1 MGALKK
7 SFLSFKI
14 KKCILLLQHCSDR
27 RRLGITTFPQLLS
40 WIRILSAQVQNNH
53 LELIQSLFENQWQLL
68 HQFWCLLDPLIG
80 FQSTAV
86 KMKNIQTLSHTFIDS

>member
-1 MGALKK
+1 MT
-7 SFLSFKI
+7 
-14 KKCILLLQHCSDR
+14 
-27 RRLGITTFPQLLS
+27 LGVTIFPQVLF
-40 WIRILSAQVQNNH
+40 WIRILSARVRNSH

-86 KMKNIQTLSHTFIDS
+86 KMKNIQNLSHTFIDS